1 MDLLKQPA
9 AFDLYDNRW
18 RIYARN
24 PIMPPHYIARGA
36 IVDDCMITEGC
47 EVRGEVHHSVLFAGV
62 TIEAGAKVYDSVI
75 MPGVVVRAGAV
86 IHRAIV
92 GENSD
97 ITGGAQVG
105 RPYAEG
111 EENAIALVGQN
122 TVLPE
127 NFVVNPGDQIDSD
140 VLALER
146 SADE

>member
-1 MDLLKQPA
+1 MQ
-9 AFDLYDNRW
+9 
-18 RIYARN
+18 
-24 PIMPPHYIARGA
+24 A
-36 IVDDCMITEGC
+36 IVNGKIVTPSGVVENQILLFQQTVVGIESALPEGC
-47 EVRGEVHHSVLFAGV
+47 EVIGEVHHSVLFAGV

-86 IHRAIV
+86 IHRAIG

-105 RPYAEG
+105 RPYDEG